1 MTRRNGD
8 TEDGDTEHG
17 DTEHGDTEHGD
28 TEHERRAT
36 PAPGLRPGMTGRMAR
51 HFTSHL
57 DR

>member
-8 TEDGDTEHG
+8 TEVGDTEDGDTE
-17 DTEHGDTEHGD
+17 DGD

-51 HFTSHL
+51 RFTSHL

>member
-1 MTRRNGD
+1 VNGGDGGNGMTRRNGD
-8 TEDGDTEHG
+8 TEDGDTE
-17 DTEHGDTEHGD
+17 DGD

-51 HFTSHL
+51 RFTSHL